1 MSPKP
6 LNPNARPFF
15 HFPSKTYSKPLN
27 PNANPFQT
35 QTYFCV
41 GPSWQCRPFI
51 PRVHNKVTME
61 LPRVRRFVRSM
72 KHNIPVGWRKHH
84 VVSRR
89 AVHVRKPKS
98 EEHKDQR
105 IHKSLENKKMSS
117 KGDVIPFPSC
127 PSNQKPSCTTVMIK
141 NIPNQ
146 FRRTALVN
154 ILRSHCRNENKKSE
168 YKSAFDFVYLPMDFQ
183 KYWEKKKVTNLG
195 YAFVNFTSHVA
206 AVRFHRYYH
215 NRAWNVKLN
224 NKVCEITCA
233 KIQGKQAL
241 MRQFE
246 NSVFWC
252 HTDMYLPAVLE
263 PACDGESLPELIN
276 IGCRVCAPSRR
287 PRVKK

>member
-1 MSPKP
+1 MHQNMKLPHTENLLSFFPLPNFQSPPSTLSDSTFLPFYKPSTSTLYSLIHNTARTCSIFRDQQVLTPHSSLLTMSPKP

-61 LPRVRRFVRSM
+61 LPRVRRLVRSM
-72 KHNIPVGWRKHH
+72 NHNIPVSWRKHH

-146 FRRTALVN
+146 FR
-154 ILRSHCRNENKKSE
+154 
-168 YKSAFDFVYLPMDFQ
+168 
-183 KYWEKKKVTNLG
+183 
-195 YAFVNFTSHVA
+195 
-206 AVRFHRYYH
+206 
-215 NRAWNVKLN
+215 
-224 NKVCEITCA
+224 
-233 KIQGKQAL
+233 
-241 MRQFE
+241 
-246 NSVFWC
+246 
-252 HTDMYLPAVLE
+252 
-263 PACDGESLPELIN
+263 
-276 IGCRVCAPSRR
+276 
-287 PRVKK
+287 